1 MNDKKSI
8 SKQLLKPSIAFALSL
23 AVILVCLSVLSSFP
37 LNAEDGINVTQQT
50 NVTSLTEQ
58 PPTTSEPIV
67 TTLPYDEPM
76 RDADEENE
84 GLLGLL
90 GINDNNGTLDLVLL
104 ITILSL
110 APSILILMTCFT
122 RIIIVFSLL
131 RNAIGVQQA
140 PPNQVL
146 IGLALFL
153 SLFIMAPVVKEVNE
167 VAYQPYKAGDID
179 TTEALTKASVP
190 LKKFMLQQTNTDT
203 MEFFLDLS
211 DREMPTENIEENLG
225 LDVVVPAYVLSE
237 IKTAFSIGFILF
249 IPFLII
255 DIVVSSILM
264 SMGMI
269 MLPPAMISLPFKILL
284 FILIDGWQLL
294 AGTLVKGFNF

>member
-211 DREMPTENIEENLG
+211 DREMPTENREENLG
-225 LDVVVPAYVLSE
+225 LDIVVPAYVLSE

>member
-8 SKQLLKPSIAFALSL
+8 SKQLLKPSIAFTLSL